1 MRFFFKSLM
10 DHVNN
15 DGTDKVEIT
24 VLFFAKSRELVEQRS
39 AQIFIGKRLRGR
51 DLIASILNHFPSL
64 SVIQENLV
72 IAVNQHYI
80 EKESE
85 INLKGGEEVA
95 IIPPISGG

>member
-1 MRFFFKSLM
+1 M

-15 DGTDKVEIT
+15 DGTDKVKVT

-39 AQIFIGKRLRGR
+39 AQIFIGKRLFGR
-51 DLIASILNHFPSL
+51 DLIAGVLNNFPSL

-72 IAVNQHYI
+72 IAVNQNYI

-85 INLKGGEEVA
+85 IILNGGEEVA
-95 IIPPISGG
+95 VIPPISGG